1 MILSVDSQTI
11 LILNKGLTYME
22 NIYILVMTFFFSA
35 TEKSTKSGFNKL
47 EKADSR

>member
-22 NIYILVMTFFFSA
+22 NIYILVMTFFFPLQQ
-35 TEKSTKSGFNKL
+35 KSSFNKL
-47 EKADSR
+47 EKADRR

>member
-22 NIYILVMTFFFSA
+22 NIYILVMTFFFLQQ
-35 TEKSTKSGFNKL
+35 KSQL
-47 EKADSR
+47 KAALTN

>member
-22 NIYILVMTFFFSA
+22 NIYILVMTFFFFLQQ
-35 TEKSTKSGFNKL
+35 KSQL
-47 EKADSR
+47 KAALTN

>member
-22 NIYILVMTFFFSA
+22 NIYILVMTFFYLQQ
-35 TEKSTKSGFNKL
+35 KSQL
-47 EKADSR
+47 KAALTN